1 MADASARR
9 SPLHRLAAELA
20 AADQAPERVRLAEH
34 PFLAQ
39 LTLRVAPG
47 SGAARA
53 AEDVL
58 GCVLPGA
65 GVAAT
70 PGDREVLWL
79 GPDEWLLV
87 GPDGGGD
94 ALGDRLRRATEGAH
108 ATVLDVSAQRTVVEL
123 AGSAARDVLLKGCS
137 LDLHPRA
144 FGTGRCAQT
153 ALARTAVILHQRSDE
168 PAFRIFVRSSFAVYL
183 AEWLLDAS
191 AEARGVAPLDL
202 RQRARPDLVGAP
214 T

>member
-1 MADASARR
+1 MADAPTRR
-9 SPLHRLAAELA
+9 SALHRLAAELA

-47 SGAARA
+47 SGAATA

-58 GCVLPGA
+58 GCALPGA

-70 PGDREVLWL
+70 AGALEALWL

-87 GPDGGGD
+87 GLDGSGD
-94 ALGDRLRRATEGAH
+94 ALADRLCGATAGAH
-108 ATVLDVSAQRTVVEL
+108 ATVVDVSAQRTVVEL
-123 AGSAARDVLLKGCS
+123 AGTAAREVLLKGCS

-144 FGTGRCAQT
+144 FATGRCAQT
-153 ALARTAVILHQRSDE
+153 ALARTTVILHQRSDE
-168 PAFRIFVRSSFAVYL
+168 PAFRIFVRASFAVYL

-191 AEARGVAPLDL
+191 AEARGVAPLGL
-202 RQRARPDLVGAP
+202 RQRARPDVVGAP
-214 T
+214 A